1 MTIKTIYE
9 QLNDEICDNVS
20 LLIKTEKINF
30 EILKT
35 VLSGYLKYIGYE
47 KDAKLLHLDQNINP
61 VGITNDKYF
70 EERISCLVQDNN
82 GFWYMGFLL
91 EFYKKYSDKDIIE
104 PTDSTIIG
112 VKENNGSFQLKLL
125 NTDKTYDTSK
135 PEELVK
141 FYEKIVEEIKSDF
154 SLNLILKNK
163 VAKKI
168 GF

>member
-20 LLIKTEKINF
+20 LLIKTEKTNF
-30 EILKT
+30 EILKSI
-35 VLSGYLKYIGYE
+35 LGGYLKYIGYE
-47 KDAKLLHLDQNINP
+47 KEAKLLHLDQHINP

-70 EERISCLVQDNN
+70 EERTSCLVQDNE
-82 GFWYMGFLL
+82 GFWYLGFLL
-91 EFYKKYSDKDIIE
+91 EFYKKYSEDEVIE

-112 VKENNGSFQLKLL
+112 LKGSNGSFQLKLL
-125 NTDKTYDTSK
+125 NSDKIYDMSN

-141 FYEKIVEEIKSDF
+141 FYEKIVEEVKSDF
-154 SLNLILKNK
+154 SLNLMLRNK
-163 VAKKI
+163 QSKKI